1 MNTDEMALRIL
12 ALLALVA
19 ESETADVEAFIDDL
33 GIDDLVLL
41 VAGLADLALKS
52 IAPDVQGP
60 ERRAVVCAR
69 LRAEIIARQGGG
81 PDAA

>member
-1 MNTDEMALRIL
+1 MTNDEMHLRIL

-19 ESETADVEAFIDDL
+19 ESETADVDAFIDDL
-33 GIDDLVLL
+33 LIDDLILL
-41 VAGLADLALKS
+41 VAGLADLALRS

-69 LRAEIIARQGGG
+69 LRAQILALQGGG
-81 PDAA
+81 SDAA